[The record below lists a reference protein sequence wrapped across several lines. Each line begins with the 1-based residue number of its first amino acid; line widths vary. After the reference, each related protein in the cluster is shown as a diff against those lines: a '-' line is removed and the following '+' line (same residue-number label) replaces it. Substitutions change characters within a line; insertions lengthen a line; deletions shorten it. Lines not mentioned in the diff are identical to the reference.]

1 VVSPSDDR
9 PALAVLSTAA
19 ATLARGAD
27 LDHTLRTILRAAVD
41 SVGADLAALF
51 VSDPD
56 RAEHEGLMLQLA
68 ATVGIPEEEVPALE
82 SEVANDPAHPIAR
95 AAATVTPAIARQGT
109 RPDGSTITGADLP
122 LVIAQDGVE
131 RGIGIVSYGWAGAHP
146 TDEREVTL
154 LSATADLLATALD
167 RSRVASLVQERAE
180 WYERLAHVDPLTG
193 LANTRTLGRVLELE
207 IARAARQGG
216 EVSVAMFDVDDFG
229 VVNAV
234 KGRHRGDDV
243 LRQVAGVLGGS
254 VRMVDTIART
264 GADEFVVVAPG
275 SAGAV
280 VARRI
285 IDAVGG
291 SLEGTD
297 GGVTVSAGIAR
308 FPENGTNGEE
318 LLGAARQALDAARTE
333 GKGRLGEV
341 AAT

>member
-1 VVSPSDDR
+1 VTTPSDDR

-19 ATLARGAD
+19 ATLARGSD
-27 LDHTLRTILRAAVD
+27 LDHTLRTILHAAVD
-41 SVGADLAALF
+41 AVGADLAAVF

-56 RAEHEGLMLQLA
+56 RAEHEGLALQLA
-68 ATVGIPEEEVPALE
+68 ASTGLADEEIPALE
-82 SEVANDPAHPIAR
+82 GEIAGDPGHPIAR
-95 AAATVTPAIARQGT
+95 AAATVSPTIARQGT
-109 RPDGSTITGADLP
+109 RPDGAAITGADLP

-131 RGIGIVSYGWAGAHP
+131 RGIGVVSFGWLGAHP
-146 TDEREVTL
+146 IDERQAGL
-154 LSATADLLATALD
+154 LAATADLLATALE

-229 VVNAV
+229 AVNAV
-234 KGRHRGDDV
+234 EGRRRGDDV
-243 LRQVAGVLGGS
+243 LKQVAGVLGGS

-275 SAGAV
+275 SAGAT

-308 FPENGTNGEE
+308 FPDDGTNGEE
-318 LLGAARQALDAARTE
+318 LIGAARQALDDARLQ
-333 GKGRLGEV
+333 GRGRLGEV
-341 AAT
+341 GPR